1 MKTPGDSSNRV
12 VRKIRVRAILFL
24 MLALIAGGGAVL
36 LVKNYIDRVDMMRGG
51 PLNITK
57 VVVAAIDVPVG
68 TVLAE
73 QHVKLVSWPADNM
86 PVRSFDKVDKVLNK
100 TTRQALVK
108 GEPVL
113 QDRLV
118 GESAGMGL
126 TAILPK
132 GKRAMTVKV
141 DQVVGVAGFVRPGD
155 NVDVITTMAPD
166 KETRK
171 NLKEEP
177 AKISKIILQNIKVL
191 AVGEH
196 MQTQGT
202 KPVKVSVVTLEVDPQ
217 QSERLALASRHGAIQ
232 LTMRSRIDQDSIP
245 TPGVTPVAL
254 LAPDEGTEEEKEKAK
269 EKAAAAADKSTQQ
282 WLAVRRRRRRPRKVA
297 KKEEPPKPAAPV
309 VEVLRG
315 RRIEERKLRPTADS
329 K

>member
-36 LVKNYIDRVDMMRGG
+36 LVKNYVDRVDQMRAG
-51 PLNITK
+51 PINISK

-68 TVLAE
+68 TVLGE
-73 QHVKLVSWPADNM
+73 QHLKLASWPADNI
-86 PVRSFDKVDKVLNK
+86 PARGFDRVDKALGK

-118 GESAGMGL
+118 GEKAGMGL

-132 GKRAMTVKV
+132 GMRAMTVRV

-155 NVDVITTMAPD
+155 FVDVITTMAPD
-166 KETRK
+166 EETK
-171 NLKEEP
+171 KALKQEA
-177 AKISKIILQNIKVL
+177 AKIAKIILQNIKVL

-202 KPVKVSVVTLEVDPQ
+202 KPVKVQVVTLEVDPK
-217 QSERLALASRHGAIQ
+217 QSERLALASRHGVIQ
-232 LTMRSRIDQDSIP
+232 LTMRSRIDQESIP

-254 LAPDEGTEEEKEKAK
+254 LAPDDGTEEEKPK
-269 EKAAAAADKSTQQ
+269 EKVAAADKSTQQ
-282 WLAVRRRRRRPRKVA
+282 WLAARRRRRRPKVA

>member
-36 LVKNYIDRVDMMRGG
+36 LVKNYIDRVDQMRAG
-51 PLNITK
+51 PINISK
-57 VVVAAIDVPVG
+57 VVVAAIDIPVG

-73 QHVKLVSWPADNM
+73 QHLKLASWPADNI
-86 PVRSFDKVDKVLNK
+86 PARGFDRVEKALGK
-100 TTRQALVK
+100 TTRQGLVK

-113 QDRLV
+113 RDRLV
-118 GESAGMGL
+118 GEKAGLGL

-141 DQVVGVAGFVRPGD
+141 NQVVGVAGFVRPGD
-155 NVDVITTMAPD
+155 FVDVITTMAPD
-166 KETRK
+166 DETRK
-171 NLKEEP
+171 ALKQEA
-177 AKISKIILQNIKVL
+177 AKIAKIILQNIKVL

-202 KPVKVSVVTLEVDPQ
+202 KPVKVQVVTLEVDPT
-217 QSERLALASRHGAIQ
+217 QSERLALASRHGVIQ
-232 LTMRSRIDQDSIP
+232 LTMRSRIDQDNIP
-245 TPGVTPVAL
+245 TPGITPVAL
-254 LAPDEGTEEEKEKAK
+254 LAPDEGAEEEKAK
-269 EKAAAAADKSTQQ
+269 EKAAADKSTQE
-282 WLAVRRRRRRPRKVA
+282 WLAARRRRRRSRPRKVA
-297 KKEEPPKPAAPV
+297 KKEEPPKPAAPI